1 MGALLILFIS
11 MTVISICAALML
23 LITKEK
29 NKQNIAFIFAGAVS
43 VIITLLNVTSLP
55 TNWVMEKC
63 IAWLMGVP
71 AIIGLVLYF
80 VVKKYYMLSK
90 ILIVSSMILGIIKIF
105 F

>member
-1 MGALLILFIS
+1 
-11 MTVISICAALML
+11 
-23 LITKEK
+23 
-29 NKQNIAFIFAGAVS
+29 
-43 VIITLLNVTSLP
+43 
-55 TNWVMEKC
+55 
-63 IAWLMGVP
+63 MGVP